1 MAMLTFRETATL
13 QTAKF
18 VKKAAGF
25 ALCFV
30 VSFMMS
36 RYGMPLYSLTAWIVD
51 HAHQIFGRYQ
61 TDVYEAGTDPVTFFA
76 LLAVITFYAAILYG
90 LIRVM
95 FRKLKGTA

>member
-1 MAMLTFRETATL
+1 M

-30 VSFMMS
+30 VAFMMS

-51 HAHQIFGRYQ
+51 HSHLFFGRYQ
-61 TDVYEAGTDPVTFFA
+61 ADVYEAGTDPVTFFA
-76 LLAVITFYAAILYG
+76 LLAVITLYAAILFS
-90 LIRVM
+90 LIRMVV
-95 FRKLKGTA
+95 RKLKAT

>member
-1 MAMLTFRETATL
+1 MATLTFRETVTL

-30 VSFMMS
+30 VAFMMS

-51 HAHQIFGRYQ
+51 HSHQTFGHYQ
-61 TDVYEAGTDPVTFFA
+61 ADIYEAGTDPVTFFA
-76 LLAVITFYAAILYG
+76 LLAVVMCYAVILYG
-90 LIRVM
+90 LASTVM
-95 FRKLKGTA
+95 RKIKSK